1 MSRERDARESVGS
14 RVPNL
19 KAFERRAQGMF
30 REIPARY
37 REGVDGVRVRPERVP
52 HPEIPEVFTL
62 GECRTE
68 EWPSA
73 YGGPGALHSSV
84 VLYHGSFV
92 ALGAVEPEFDWEAEL
107 WETLTHELR
116 HHLESRA
123 NEDALERLD
132 YAEDQNYARAAGEPF
147 DPLFYR
153 SGERAA
159 EHTWR
164 VGDDWF
170 VEARL
175 SAEEAAAR
183 RTRVTWRGA
192 EHEVAWPGPTAIV
205 TFVRLGPDEAVPGT
219 VSAVLRL
226 RRGLVGLLL
235 DAWRGRR
242 RPVVAQYDAEEAP

>member
-1 MSRERDARESVGS
+1 MSKGRGAREPAGS

-19 KAFERRAQGMF
+19 NAFERRAEAMF

-52 HPEIPEVFTL
+52 HPELPEIFTL

-68 EWPSA
+68 EWPSP

-92 ALGAVEPEFDWEAEL
+92 ALAAAEPEFDWEAEL

-132 YAEDQNYARAAGEPF
+132 YAEDQGYARAAGEPF

-153 SGERAA
+153 SGER
-159 EHTWR
+159 
-164 VGDDWF
+164 
-170 VEARL
+170 
-175 SAEEAAAR
+175 
-183 RTRVTWRGA
+183 
-192 EHEVAWPGPTAIV
+192 
-205 TFVRLGPDEAVPGT
+205 
-219 VSAVLRL
+219 
-226 RRGLVGLLL
+226 
-235 DAWRGRR
+235 
-242 RPVVAQYDAEEAP
+242 